1 MPIYKTSVKKDGLQQ
16 YRVRIN
22 YIDRTGVAR
31 QLTRITYGAAEA
43 KQLEAEL
50 MSAYSKSKEA
60 PVSSMTLGELYAEYY
75 ITKKGEVRETS
86 LAKINDNI
94 NASVKPYLFDIKLN
108 KLNTAQLQKWKNILS
123 EKGYK
128 LKTLQNYYGE
138 LRALL
143 NYAVKMDNLP
153 KNPLLAVGN
162 FKEVYFETPEDKLHY
177 YTADQYL
184 KYISVVKKMCEE
196 KDTITVI

>member
-86 LAKINDNI
+86 LAKIKKIKEQCPGVDAWIMMRAQLAKDSYEEFETYDALLMQGKSILDYGSHVFDMQEKLFSAFPMIGVENI
-94 NASVKPYLFDIKLN
+94 FASEIYLPIGQRIEPGSLDSLKTVIDEYQAQMALSGAKKLN
-108 KLNTAQLQKWKNILS
+108 
-123 EKGYK
+123 
-128 LKTLQNYYGE
+128 
-138 LRALL
+138 
-143 NYAVKMDNLP
+143 
-153 KNPLLAVGN
+153 
-162 FKEVYFETPEDKLHY
+162 
-177 YTADQYL
+177 
-184 KYISVVKKMCEE
+184 
-196 KDTITVI
+196 

>member
-1 MPIYKTSVKKDGLQQ
+1 MQQ

-60 PVSSMTLGELYAEYY
+60 PVSSMTLEELYAEYY

-94 NASVKPYLFDIKLN
+94 NASVKPYLFDIKL
-108 KLNTAQLQKWKNILS
+108 QKHFRCNPRPREEGDLRCLPESKTQHHFNPRPREEGDILFL
-123 EKGYK
+123 G
-128 LKTLQNYYGE
+128 
-138 LRALL
+138 R
-143 NYAVKMDNLP
+143 
-153 KNPLLAVGN
+153 
-162 FKEVYFETPEDKLHY
+162 
-177 YTADQYL
+177 
-184 KYISVVKKMCEE
+184 
-196 KDTITVI
+196 

>member
-108 KLNTAQLQKWKNILS
+108 KLNTAQL
-123 EKGYK
+123 
-128 LKTLQNYYGE
+128 
-138 LRALL
+138 
-143 NYAVKMDNLP
+143 
-153 KNPLLAVGN
+153 
-162 FKEVYFETPEDKLHY
+162 
-177 YTADQYL
+177 
-184 KYISVVKKMCEE
+184 
-196 KDTITVI
+196 

>member
-94 NASVKPYLFDIKLN
+94 NAK
-108 KLNTAQLQKWKNILS
+108 
-123 EKGYK
+123 
-128 LKTLQNYYGE
+128 
-138 LRALL
+138 
-143 NYAVKMDNLP
+143 
-153 KNPLLAVGN
+153 
-162 FKEVYFETPEDKLHY
+162 
-177 YTADQYL
+177 DQR
-184 KYISVVKKMCEE
+184 
-196 KDTITVI
+196 

>member
-94 NASVKPYLFDIKLN
+94 NASVKPYLFDVKLN

-143 NYAVKMDNLP
+143 NLS
-153 KNPLLAVGN
+153 LI
-162 FKEVYFETPEDKLHY
+162 H
-177 YTADQYL
+177 
-184 KYISVVKKMCEE
+184 I
-196 KDTITVI
+196 